1 MDDVDRFL
9 TGWHRTVAE
18 RDLDALRALLS
29 EDVSLGAPPYWARIE
44 GRALVHHLLGLILH
58 TIEDFTYHREWRNG
72 SELALEFMGH
82 VGAVEL
88 QGIDLISL
96 GDSAVIRKLDVLIRP
111 ANGVEALTAVIA
123 PQMMAFVT
131 GRRGDEWRPA

>member
-1 MDDVDRFL
+1 MDDIDRFL
-9 TGWHRTVAE
+9 TTWRRTVAE

-29 EDVSLGAPPYWARIE
+29 EDVSLGAPPYWARLE
-44 GRALVHHLLGLILH
+44 GRALVHHLLGLILN

-96 GDSAVIRKLDVLIRP
+96 SDSAMIRKLDVLIRP

-131 GRRGDEWRPA
+131 GRRGDG